1 MTSDAP
7 PPSKTMF
14 TLEEYLAGERS
25 SGQRHELLRG
35 EIIPLEAPSRE
46 HSLIVANL
54 SRELRRAIGDKGCEV
69 HPLGLRIKVAAT
81 GLYTYPDVIVVKER
95 PEFEDGRRDTL
106 LNPKVLAEVLSPA
119 TEGYDRGKK
128 FEHYRTLPSLSD
140 YILVAQDG
148 ILVEHFARQDGDAWL
163 LREVRSGG
171 RVELLSLDVSVG
183 VDEVYLRVFGGL

>member
-7 PPSKTMF
+7 PPSKTIF
-14 TLEEYLAGERS
+14 TPEEYLAGERS
-25 SGQRHELLRG
+25 SGDRHELYRG

-54 SRELRRAIGDKGCEV
+54 SKELRRAVGDKACEV
-69 HPLGLRIKVAAT
+69 HSLGLRIKVAAT

-128 FEHYRTLPSLSD
+128 FEHYRTLPSLCD

-148 ILVEHFARQDGDAWL
+148 ILVEHYARQDDDAWL

-171 RVELLSLDVSVG
+171 RVELASIGVSVG